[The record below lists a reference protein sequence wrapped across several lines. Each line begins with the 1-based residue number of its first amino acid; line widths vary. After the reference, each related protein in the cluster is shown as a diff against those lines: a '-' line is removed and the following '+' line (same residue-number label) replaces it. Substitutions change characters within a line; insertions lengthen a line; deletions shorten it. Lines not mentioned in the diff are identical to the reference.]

1 MHLKTIKLAGFKSF
15 VDPTTV
21 LLQSHLT
28 AVVGPNGCGK
38 SNIVD
43 AIRWVIGES
52 SARQLR
58 GELLTDV
65 IFNGTTGRK
74 PVGQASI
81 ELLFDNSQGRWG
93 GAYAQYNQLAI
104 RREISRDGQS
114 QFYLNGS
121 RCRRRDITDIFLGT
135 GLGPSSYA
143 IIEQGVISKLI
154 ESKPEELRIYL
165 EEAAGISKYRE
176 RRRETE
182 SRIKNTREN
191 LDRLTD
197 LRQEIEKQL
206 DHLKRQANAAERYKN
221 YKQEQHLYK
230 AQLHALQCKEIVQQ
244 LDEKQ
249 QCLNEQ
255 STHLEAKLAD
265 YRHVEREIENQ
276 REQQTEANDSLNS
289 IQATYYS
296 LGADI
301 TRQEQHIAHIQER
314 ERQLTA
320 DLARLEQSWQ
330 EAEHNVGE
338 DQEQIETITRDLA
351 TLEPQTAEKAQ
362 VAAESAAQSQLA
374 EQQLS
379 EWQNQ
384 WDRFQTEAA
393 QASQKLQ
400 VEQTRLQHLTQK
412 KQGIEQRIARAEEQ
426 RQNSTFAALPEE
438 INQWHQQSSQLQEQL
453 ENLHVSLS
461 ELNEAIQAQRQN
473 NQQAQSERDDTQQA
487 LHHLLSRQSSLQ
499 ALQQAALGKTETGVS
514 EWLSQQGWM
523 DKPRLLENIQV
534 ESGWEY
540 AAETVLEPYIEALCI
555 DNSEDLATAAQ
566 EFRSGRLTLFN
577 TLRDDRYATSSGRMA
592 STSKAEHLVTLSSK
606 VQSQLPLE
614 NILAGVFVAHSIT
627 EALSIAP
634 SLAAHESVVTPDG
647 AWFGASWLR
656 IRKNHD
662 PSQGILHRKQALEEI
677 QRLIETQQSQLKQH
691 QEQLQT
697 GQQQLNTLEAQR
709 DSNQRLYRETS
720 AQHNNANAKLS
731 AKQAQ
736 LEQLQKRADSIQQ
749 ELQEQ
754 QQLLAETITQMGVTE
769 SATTQASAQQQSFEV
784 HRQQLLQTRDS
795 YREQFQQRRHQA
807 QVDKQA
813 ADECQVR
820 ISSLQSQLHYLQ
832 QNITRAQKQLS
843 QLQDRRAELTN
854 HLTEILQPL
863 PQLRDALQELLTK
876 RLAVDKELNDAREKV
891 NQLTQ
896 LLRELEQRRSR
907 LETQAQTVRE
917 SLEQLRIEQS
927 SLQAHQAHHLEEI
940 QQLFPAHTE
949 KYDTPT
955 SAEIPTTSHSPLE
968 ILLQEMPSEAN
979 ISQWQE
985 RLTQIEERIRRLG
998 AINLAAIDEYNT
1010 SLERKTYLDS
1020 QDKDLCD
1027 ALTTLEEAI
1036 RKIDRES
1043 RERLRET
1050 FNKANDYFKELFTK
1064 VFEGGNAEL
1073 ELTGEELLNAGV
1085 VIRAQPPGKRNSLLH
1100 LLSGGEKA
1108 LTAIALV
1115 FALFQLNPAPFCVLD
1130 EVDAP
1135 LDEANV
1141 RRFGRLVESMSAT
1154 VQFIFIT
1161 HNKVTMEMAKQLVGI
1176 TMHEPGVSRLV
1187 SVDIDQAMAMVGE

>member
-1 MHLKTIKLAGFKSF
+1 MHLKAIKLAGFKSF

-65 IFNGTTGRK
+65 IFNGTTNRK

-182 SRIKNTREN
+182 NRIKNTREN

-206 DHLKRQANAAERYKN
+206 EHLKRQANAAERYKN
-221 YKQEQHLYK
+221 YKKEQQLYK
-230 AQLHALQCKEIVQQ
+230 AQLHALQCKEIGQQ
-244 LDEKQ
+244 LHEKQ
-249 QCLNEQ
+249 QRLNEY
-255 STHLEAKLAD
+255 STHLEAQLAD
-265 YRHVEREIENQ
+265 HRRVERDIENQ
-276 REQQTEANDSLNS
+276 REQQNDANDSLNS
-289 IQATYYS
+289 TQATYYA
-296 LGADI
+296 LGTDI
-301 TRQEQHIAHIQER
+301 ARQEQQIAHIQER
-314 ERQLTA
+314 ERQLTVE
-320 DLARLEQSWQ
+320 LARLEQSWQ
-330 EAEHNVGE
+330 EAEHHASE
-338 DQEQIETITRDLA
+338 DQEHIETITADLA
-351 TLEPQTAEKAQ
+351 VLEPQLAEKIQ
-362 VAAESAAQSQLA
+362 TAAESAAQLQQA
-374 EQQLS
+374 EQQLND
-379 EWQNQ
+379 WQNQ
-384 WDRFQTEAA
+384 WDQFQTEAA

-412 KQGIEQRIARAEEQ
+412 KQSIEQRIARAEEQ
-426 RQNSTFAALPEE
+426 RHNATLAALPEE
-438 INQWHQQSSQLQEQL
+438 INQWQQRSSQLQEQL
-453 ENLHVSLS
+453 ENLHVALS

-473 NQQAQSERDDTQQA
+473 NQQAQSARDNAQQE
-487 LHHLLSRQSSLQ
+487 LHHLLSQQSSLQ

-514 EWLSQQGWM
+514 EWLSQQGWT

-540 AAETVLEPYIEALCI
+540 AVETVLEPYIEALCI
-555 DNSEDLATAAQ
+555 DNSDDLATAAK
-566 EFRSGRLTLFN
+566 EFRKGRLTLFN
-577 TLRDDRYATSSGRMA
+577 THSDASFYRASEPTT
-592 STSKAEHLVTLSSK
+592 STSRTEHLVTLSSK

-614 NILAGVFVAHSIT
+614 NILTGVFVAPSIT
-627 EALSIAP
+627 EALSIVP

-647 AWFGASWLR
+647 AWFGTSWLR

-662 PSQGILHRKQALEEI
+662 PDQGILHRKQALEEI
-677 QRLIETQQSQLKQH
+677 QRLIETQQSELQQH
-691 QEQLQT
+691 QKQLQG

-709 DSNQRLYRETS
+709 DDNQRLYRETS
-720 AQHNNANAKLS
+720 AQYNDAHAKLS
-731 AKQAQ
+731 TKQAQ
-736 LEQLQKRADSIQQ
+736 LEQLQKRFDSINQ

-754 QQLLAETITQMGVTE
+754 QQALTETVAQL
-769 SATTQASAQQQSFEV
+769 SATETAAAAALAQQQSCEAKR
-784 HRQQLLQTRDS
+784 HPLLQTRDR
-795 YREQFQQRRHQA
+795 YREQFQQCRQQA
-807 QVDKQA
+807 QADKQA
-813 ADECQVR
+813 ADECQIR
-820 ISSLQSQLHYLQ
+820 IASLQNQRHYLQ

-843 QLQDRRAELTN
+843 QLQDRRAELV
-854 HLTEILQPL
+854 HHQTEILQPL
-863 PQLRDALQELLTK
+863 PQLRDTLQALLTQ
-876 RLAVDKELNDAREKV
+876 RLVVDKELNDIREKV
-891 NQLTQ
+891 NELAQR
-896 LLRELEQRRSR
+896 LRELEKQRSE
-907 LETQAQTVRE
+907 LETQTHAVRE
-917 SLEQLRIEQS
+917 RLEQLRIEQS

-940 QQLFPAHTE
+940 QA
-949 KYDTPT
+949 
-955 SAEIPTTSHSPLE
+955 TSHVPLE
-968 ILLQEMPSEAN
+968 ILLQEMPSEAHIN
-979 ISQWQE
+979 QWQE
-985 RLTQIEERIRRLG
+985 RLAQIEERIRRLG
-998 AINLAAIDEYNT
+998 AINLAAIEEYNT

-1027 ALTTLEEAI
+1027 ALTTLEDAI
-1036 RKIDRES
+1036 HKIDRES

-1050 FNKANDYFKELFTK
+1050 FNTANDHFKELFTK
-1064 VFEGGNAEL
+1064 VFEGGHAEL
-1073 ELTGEELLNAGV
+1073 ELTGDELLNAGV

-1115 FALFQLNPAPFCVLD
+1115 FALFKLNPAPFCVLD

-1141 RRFGRLVESMSAT
+1141 RRFCRLVESMSAT

-1161 HNKVTMEMAKQLVGI
+1161 HNKVTMELAKQLVGV

-1187 SVDIDQAMAMVGE
+1187 SVDIDQAIAMTGE

>member
-15 VDPTTV
+15 VDPITV

-93 GAYAQYNQLAI
+93 GAYAQYNQLAL

-143 IIEQGVISKLI
+143 IIEQGVISKII

-182 SRIKNTREN
+182 NRIKNTREN
-191 LDRLTD
+191 LARLSD

-206 DHLKRQANAAERYKN
+206 EHLKRQANAAERYKN
-221 YKQEQHLYK
+221 HKQEQQLYK
-230 AQLHALQCKEIVQQ
+230 AQLHALHCQEMVHQ
-244 LDEKQ
+244 LDEKHQ
-249 QCLNEQ
+249 LLTEQ

-265 YRHVEREIENQ
+265 NRRVEREIESQ
-276 REQQTEANDSLNS
+276 RDQQNEANDCLNS
-289 IQATYYS
+289 IQAHYYS
-296 LGADI
+296 LGTDI
-301 TRQEQHIAHIQER
+301 ARQEQQIAHIQER
-314 ERQLTA
+314 ERQLTT

-330 EAEHNVGE
+330 EAEQHVMD
-338 DQEQIETITRDLA
+338 DQEQIETITYDLT
-351 TLEPQTAEKAQ
+351 TLEPQSAEKAQ
-362 VAAESAAQSQLA
+362 VAAESATQWQQAEHQLN
-374 EQQLS
+374 

-393 QASQKLQ
+393 QATQKLQ

-412 KQGIEQRIARAEEQ
+412 KQGIEQRIARAQEQ
-426 RQNSTFAALPEE
+426 QQNSTLSALPEE
-438 INQWHQQSSQLQEQL
+438 IAQWDQQSSQLKGQL
-453 ENLHVSLS
+453 EGLHASLA
-461 ELNEAIQAQRQN
+461 ELNEEIQTQRQN
-473 NQQAQSERDDTQQA
+473 NQHAQSARDNAQQE

-499 ALQQAALGKTETGVS
+499 ALQQAALGKTETGVT
-514 EWLSQQGWM
+514 EWLTEQGWV
-523 DKPRLLENIQV
+523 DKPRLLENIRV
-534 ESGWEY
+534 EIGWEY
-540 AAETVLEPYIEALCI
+540 AVETVLEPYLEAICIESSDDI
-555 DNSEDLATAAQ
+555 ATAA
-566 EFRSGRLTLFN
+566 ERFSRGRLALFN
-577 TLRDDRYATSSGRMA
+577 TVGTDALPTLLPEAPSSGLRA
-592 STSKAEHLVTLSSK
+592 PSPTREEGKYLTAVTLASK
-606 VQSQLPLE
+606 VQSQLALE
-614 NILAGVFVAHSIT
+614 NLLAGIFVANSIT
-627 EALSIAP
+627 EALAIAP
-634 SLAAHESVVTPDG
+634 SLAAHESVVMPDG
-647 AWFGASWLR
+647 TWFGASWLR

-677 QRLIETQQSQLKQH
+677 QGLIESQQSVLQQH
-691 QEQLQT
+691 QEQLQAS
-697 GQQQLNTLEAQR
+697 QQRLSTLEEQR
-709 DSNQRLYRETS
+709 DSNQRLFRETS
-720 AQHNNANAKLS
+720 TQYNDAHTKFS

-736 LEQLQKRADSIQQ
+736 LEQLQKRCESINQ

-754 QQLLAETITQMGVTE
+754 QQLLTETITQIGETE
-769 SATTQASAQQQSFEV
+769 TAATQAMAQQQSFEAN
-784 HRQQLLQTRDS
+784 RQQLLQTRDR
-795 YREQFQQRRHQA
+795 YREQFQQRRQQA
-807 QVDKQA
+807 QADKQA

-820 ISSLQSQLHYLQ
+820 VSSLQSQLHYLQ

-843 QLQDRRAELTN
+843 QLQDRREELTR
-854 HLTEILQPL
+854 LQGEILQPL
-863 PQLRDALQELLTK
+863 PQLREALQELLTS

-891 NQLTQ
+891 NQLAQQ
-896 LLRELEQRRSR
+896 LRDLEKQRSM
-907 LETQAQTVRE
+907 LETEAQTVRE
-917 SLEQLRIEQS
+917 SLEQIRIEQS

-940 QQLFPAHTE
+940 QA
-949 KYDTPT
+949 T
-955 SAEIPTTSHSPLE
+955 SFSLE
-968 ILLQEMPSEAN
+968 NLLQEMPSEAN
-979 ISQWQE
+979 ITQWQE
-985 RLTQIEERIRRLG
+985 RLAQIEERIRRLG
-998 AINLAAIDEYNT
+998 AINLAAIDEYNA

-1027 ALTTLEEAI
+1027 ALATLEEAI

-1073 ELTGEELLNAGV
+1073 ELTGDELLNAGV

-1141 RRFGRLVESMSAT
+1141 RRFCRLVESMSTT

-1187 SVDIDQAMAMVGE
+1187 SVDIDQAMAMVED